1 MDKGFCPTQA
11 RVLFLF
17 DQLPCKFHICYLE
30 NLFMLTNICR
40 TVYVDLKAKVKI
52 HGVTI
57 AKDLGLPI
65 FFIKQED
72 TEKLK
77 KARSIR
83 TIKQVYLK
91 ETHIFQDLSIAQF
104 IIRSPFIF

>member
-1 MDKGFCPTQA
+1 
-11 RVLFLF
+11 
-17 DQLPCKFHICYLE
+17 
-30 NLFMLTNICR
+30 MLTNLCR

-72 TEKLK
+72 TEKLNQSR
-77 KARSIR
+77 AIG
-83 TIKQVYLK
+83 TIKEGVIERDTECIGL
-91 ETHIFQDLSIAQF
+91 LCC
-104 IIRSPFIF
+104 